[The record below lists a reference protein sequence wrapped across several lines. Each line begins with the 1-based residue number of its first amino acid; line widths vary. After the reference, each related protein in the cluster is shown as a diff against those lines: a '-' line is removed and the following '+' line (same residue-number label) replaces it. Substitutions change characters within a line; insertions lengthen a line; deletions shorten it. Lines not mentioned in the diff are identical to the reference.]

1 MMAELDEL
9 DRFFRI
15 FAGIEEAVRRLFADE
30 KQGT

>member
-1 MMAELDEL
+1 MMAELD
-9 DRFFRI
+9 RSFRI